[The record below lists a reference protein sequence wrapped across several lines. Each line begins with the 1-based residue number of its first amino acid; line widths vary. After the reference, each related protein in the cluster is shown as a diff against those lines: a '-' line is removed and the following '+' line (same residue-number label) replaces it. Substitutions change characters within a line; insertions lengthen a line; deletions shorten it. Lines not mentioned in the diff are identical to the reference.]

1 MNKVFFTQLIER
13 FLNQRLQRYV
23 NKPMNQDVL
32 YEIHKD
38 IKRGMLEIFV
48 NCEFDI
54 TEKSKA
60 YVSDMLFKSLTIN
73 GLDKMFNNSGILSGV
88 TAKDI
93 PNSDIDLLISL
104 FEPSKIEEE
113 LVAEKRRRK

>member
-13 FLNQRLQRYV
+13 FLNQRLQTYV
-23 NKPMNQDVL
+23 SKPMNQDTL

-38 IKRGMLEIFV
+38 ITRGMLEIFV
-48 NCEFDI
+48 NCEFDLS
-54 TEKSKA
+54 EKSKR

-73 GLDKMFNNSGILSGV
+73 GLEDMFNNSGILSGI
-88 TAKDI
+88 TPKDI
-93 PNSDIDLLISL
+93 PDSDIDLLISL

-113 LVAEKRRRK
+113 LVIEKQRRK